1 MMLKN
6 VIAFMN
12 MKGGVGKTTICVNIA
27 GSLANM
33 GYKVLLIDMDPQMN
47 STQYLLDAQKIEE
60 VFNNENKSYKTIYSL
75 YTNIAEDNLSGITGD
90 ECEDEELVEE
100 EDIIYEGIR
109 DRFDLICGDLRMTN
123 ISDTDGTITDILN
136 LYISDNNLKEK
147 YDFIF
152 IDCPPTQSIYT
163 TSAFKASDFYLLI
176 IKPDYLSTIGISLF
190 ENIIKKFNQRR
201 GKEDKIKNL
210 GIITNLMP
218 RKNEYHNEKLQ
229 EVKDR
234 YKFKTVFENHIFLS
248 SSIAKASEDHIL
260 MYEKKGCKSPIR
272 KLTAEFLKVYE
283 KAVGGNDNDR

>member
-1 MMLKN
+1 MEIEVKLNKIFCGGGMMLKN

-201 GKEDKIKNL
+201 GKEDKIK
-210 GIITNLMP
+210 
-218 RKNEYHNEKLQ
+218 
-229 EVKDR
+229 
-234 YKFKTVFENHIFLS
+234 
-248 SSIAKASEDHIL
+248 
-260 MYEKKGCKSPIR
+260 KSW
-272 KLTAEFLKVYE
+272 YYY
-283 KAVGGNDNDR
+283 